1 MSKRIEELL
10 FPSRFDWGIYPQVE
24 KFLNDQ
30 IAIFLE
36 HNSVASKLSARML
49 KETSTFFFDWVDHI
63 ILPEKK
69 VTQNDLE
76 TLGFQAVYGID
87 ALQGNQVY
95 IFPGAT
101 YFPVILSNNSATE
114 IALKP
119 ERLDHFIQMTGEH
132 LKIEGTTLSS
142 YRKAIVSSQGDYV
155 LSVVERRGYNGFIVP
170 EEDKDAEEYNKAME
184 AFCCR
189 QRLFEVDREGIK
201 ATLELIKRFLK
212 NLKKERVTDAF
223 FRSERL
229 YWERQNRAGYIQ
241 KGRQNRL
248 GLGYGNHDHHTYRNS
263 RENFSQVIEIL
274 ETLGFVSREQFF
286 AGERAGWGAQVL
298 EHPVCSFTV
307 FADVDISKE
316 EKEQDFAH
324 QKMTDRDE
332 LKTVGLW
339 VALHGESMLG
349 AGLHHLATRL
359 AFEKVNSDLEISRVE
374 MLRPFSYF
382 PFLKQAFS
390 EVERREVRKKRL
402 DRLLNKKQITMEQYK
417 KFLEGGAISSHL
429 ENIQRNQGFKGFN
442 QDSVSAIIT
451 ATDPR
456 ATTAGVVAA

>member
-1 MSKRIEELL
+1 MSKRIEE
-10 FPSRFDWGIYPQVE
+10 FDWGVYPQIE

-36 HNSVASKLSARML
+36 HNVIASKLSARMYE
-49 KETSTFFFDWVDHI
+49 ETSTFFFDWIDHI
-63 ILPEKK
+63 VLPERTI
-69 VTQNDLE
+69 TQKDLE
-76 TLGFQAVYGID
+76 NFGFHEVDG
-87 ALQGNQVY
+87 LEVLEGNQVY

-119 ERLDHFIQMTGEH
+119 ERLYHFIQMTGEH
-132 LKIEGTTLSS
+132 LKIEGEMLAP
-142 YRKAIVSSQGDYV
+142 YRRAIVSSQGDYI
-155 LSVVERRGYNGFIVP
+155 LSAVERRGYNGFIVP
-170 EEDKDAEEYNKAME
+170 EEVKDAEEYNKAME

-189 QRLFEVDREGIK
+189 QRFFEMDNEGIK
-201 ATLELIKRFLK
+201 TTLELIKRFLK

-241 KGRQNRL
+241 KGRQDRL
-248 GLGYGNHDHHTYRNS
+248 GLGFGNHDHHTYRNS

-274 ETLGFVSREQFF
+274 ETLGFLSREQFF
-286 AGERAGWGAQVL
+286 AGEKAGWGAQVV
-298 EHPVCSFTV
+298 EHPVCNIAV

-324 QKMTDRDE
+324 QKMSDRDE

-349 AGLHHLATRL
+349 AGLHHLAARL
-359 AFEKVNSDLEISRVE
+359 IFEKATSDLEASRVE

-390 EVERREVRKKRL
+390 EVERRKVRKERL
-402 DRLLNKKQITMEQYK
+402 DRLLNNKITKEQYN
-417 KFLEGGAISSHL
+417 KFLEEGAISSHL

-442 QDSVSAIIT
+442 QDSVSVIIA

-456 ATTAGVVAA
+456 ATTARVTGA

>member
-10 FPSRFDWGIYPQVE
+10 FPSEFDWGVYPQVE

-30 IAIFLE
+30 IDIFLE
-36 HNSVASKLSARML
+36 HNSVASKLSARMH

-76 TLGFQAVYGID
+76 TLGFQEVDGLEAP
-87 ALQGNQVY
+87 QGSQ
-95 IFPGAT
+95 IFILPGAT
-101 YFPVILSNNSATE
+101 YFPVMLSINAATE

-119 ERLDHFIQMTGEH
+119 ERLAHFIQMTGEN
-132 LKIEGTTLSS
+132 LKVEGGVLAP
-142 YRKAIVSSQGDYV
+142 YRKAIVSSQGDYIF
-155 LSVVERRGYNGFIVP
+155 SAVERRGYNGFIVR
-170 EEDKDAEEYNKAME
+170 EEVKDAEEYSKAME

-189 QRLFEVDREGIK
+189 QRLFETDKEGIK
-201 ATLELIKRFLK
+201 ATLELVKRFLR
-212 NLKKERVTDAF
+212 NLKKERVADAF

-241 KGRQNRL
+241 KGRQDRL

-286 AGERAGWGAQVL
+286 AGEKAGWGAQVL
-298 EHPVCSFTV
+298 EHPVCNFAV

-324 QKMTDRDE
+324 QKISDRDD

-339 VALHGESMLG
+339 VALHGESMLS
-349 AGLHHLATRL
+349 AGLHHIAARL
-359 AFEKVNSDLEISRVE
+359 VFEKATSDLEASHVE

-390 EVERREVRKKRL
+390 EVERREVRKERL
-402 DRLLNKKQITMEQYK
+402 DRLLNKKINKEQYN
-417 KFLEGGAISSHL
+417 KFLEEGAISSHL

-456 ATTAGVVAA
+456 AATAKVVGA

>member
-10 FPSRFDWGIYPQVE
+10 FPRGFDWGVYPQVE
-24 KFLNDQ
+24 RFLNDQ

-36 HNSVASKLSARML
+36 HNGVASKLSARMY

-63 ILPEKK
+63 VLADRII
-69 VTQNDLE
+69 TQNDLE
-76 TLGFQAVYGID
+76 NLGFLEFDGLEVLEGS
-87 ALQGNQVY
+87 QVY

-101 YFPVILSNNSATE
+101 YFPVILSNNSTTE

-119 ERLDHFIQMTGEH
+119 ERLDHFIQMTGEN
-132 LKIEGTTLSS
+132 LKIEGATLAP
-142 YRKAIVSSQGDYV
+142 YRKAIVSSQGDYI
-155 LSVVERRGYNGFIVP
+155 LSAVERRGYNGFIVP
-170 EEDKDAEEYNKAME
+170 EEVKDAEEYSKAIE

-189 QRLFEVDREGIK
+189 QRLFETDKEGIK
-201 ATLELIKRFLK
+201 VTLELIKRFLK

-223 FRSERL
+223 FRAERL

-241 KGRQNRL
+241 KGRQDRL
-248 GLGYGNHDHHTYRNS
+248 GLGFGNHDHHTYRNS
-263 RENFSQVIEIL
+263 RENFSHVIEIL
-274 ETLGFVSREQFF
+274 ATLGFVSREQFF
-286 AGERAGWGAQVL
+286 AGEKAGWGAQVL
-298 EHPVCSFTV
+298 EHPVCNFTV

-324 QKMTDRDE
+324 QKMSDRDD

-339 VALHGESMLG
+339 VALHGESMLS
-349 AGLHHLATRL
+349 AGLHHLAARL
-359 AFEKVNSDLEISRVE
+359 VFEKATSDLEASRVE

-382 PFLKQAFS
+382 LFLKQAFS
-390 EVERREVRKKRL
+390 EVERREVRKERL
-402 DRLLNKKQITMEQYK
+402 ARLLNNKINKEQYS
-417 KFLEGGAISSHL
+417 KFLEEGTISSHL

-456 ATTAGVVAA
+456 AAARVVGA

>member
-10 FPSRFDWGIYPQVE
+10 FLRGFDWGVYPQIE

-36 HNSVASKLSARML
+36 HNGIASKLSARMH
-49 KETSTFFFDWVDHI
+49 KEASTFFFDWVDHI
-63 ILPEKK
+63 VLSERLI
-69 VTQNDLE
+69 TRNALE
-76 TLGFQAVYGID
+76 NLGFHEVEG
-87 ALQGNQVY
+87 LEVLEGSQVY
-95 IFPGAT
+95 IFPGAA
-101 YFPVILSNNSATE
+101 YFPVILSNNSVTE

-119 ERLDHFIQMTGEH
+119 ERLDHFIQMTGEN
-132 LKIEGTTLSS
+132 LKIEGATLAP
-142 YRKAIVSSQGDYV
+142 YRKAIVSSQGDYI
-155 LSVVERRGYNGFIVP
+155 LSAVERRGYNGFIVP
-170 EEDKDAEEYNKAME
+170 EEVKDAEEYSKAIE

-189 QRLFEVDREGIK
+189 QRLFETDKEGIK
-201 ATLELIKRFLK
+201 VTLELIKRFLK

-223 FRSERL
+223 FRAERL

-241 KGRQNRL
+241 KGRQDRL

-286 AGERAGWGAQVL
+286 AGKIAGWGAQVL
-298 EHPVCSFTV
+298 EHPVCNFAV

-324 QKMTDRDE
+324 QKMSDRDD

-339 VALHGESMLG
+339 VALHGESMLS
-349 AGLHHLATRL
+349 AGLHHLAARL
-359 AFEKVNSDLEISRVE
+359 DFEKATSDLEASRVE

-382 PFLKQAFS
+382 EFLKQAFS
-390 EVERREVRKKRL
+390 EVERREVRKERL
-402 DRLLNKKQITMEQYK
+402 DRLLNNKINKEQYS
-417 KFLEGGAISSHL
+417 KFLEEGAISSHL

-456 ATTAGVVAA
+456 AAARVVGA